1 MIQNLEFSLGY
12 FIIRGFRFRFM
23 LPAITHIIENIHQQL
38 LGKVILTG
46 GDSPDCRNHFFYT
59 GIFENEPLYSDIDHF
74 IVILFI
80 PVHRQHDH
88 LQIRP
93 DPQSLFRSFYPV
105 HLGHFYIHQHQV
117 TIYKGEVFN
126 KVASIGSFVNMVYE
140 ILGRQKQFQSFP
152 E

>member
-1 MIQNLEFSLGY
+1 MTSAAVFRHPVLLNRFARCLSTVRLLIKSLSA
-12 FIIRGFRFRFM
+12 ISWLFRFM

-93 DPQSLFRSFYPV
+93 DPQGLFRSFYPV
-105 HLGHFYIHQHQV
+105 HLGHFYIHQHQRR
-117 TIYKGEVFN
+117 G
-126 KVASIGSFVNMVYE
+126 
-140 ILGRQKQFQSFP
+140 FQ
-152 E
+152 